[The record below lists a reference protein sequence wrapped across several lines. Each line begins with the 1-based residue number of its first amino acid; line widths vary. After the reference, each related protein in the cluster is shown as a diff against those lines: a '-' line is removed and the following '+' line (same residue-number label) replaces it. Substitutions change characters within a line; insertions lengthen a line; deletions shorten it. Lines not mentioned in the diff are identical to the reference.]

1 MELTDLLQVEPCSAL
16 CIDHGVCGHEMHS
29 LSDAIDYVHDH
40 IIAVCIGKLDHKV
53 NGDRIPLLLQ
63 SLCWM

>member
-1 MELTDLLQVEPCSAL
+1 
-16 CIDHGVCGHEMHS
+16 MHS